1 MVDVG
6 LIHIALTMHYDYI
19 SSIIQLLSGVN
30 TRTVLIIIMLILI
43 LNGRMCVLVM

>member
-6 LIHIALTMHYDYI
+6 LICRALTMNYDYI

-30 TRTVLIIIMLILI
+30 TRTVLIIIVLISI
-43 LNGRMCVLVM
+43 LNSGMCVLVM

>member
-6 LIHIALTMHYDYI
+6 LIRRALTMHYDYI

-43 LNGRMCVLVM
+43 LNGGMCVLVM

>member
-6 LIHIALTMHYDYI
+6 LIRRALTMDYDYI
-19 SSIIQLLSGVN
+19 SSIIQFLRGVN

-43 LNGRMCVLVM
+43 LNGGMCVLVM